1 MAKHAAPA
9 ENETETVAPAVEPKK
24 VVKPEA
30 KVNEVLLECIKQ
42 YDTHV
47 AEAETYYI
55 EMIEIIQK
63 NQISRGDVVVT
74 LMKARGISFETAQTQ
89 YSRMKGI
96 FNNKEVLEKL
106 KNGEIT
112 LKVARENTTKK
123 QTHPAKGKLE
133 VDPAKKEER
142 FQKAVQGLVASA
154 KECGFDAKSVITSL
168 TAELKAA
175 GIA

>member
-1 MAKHAAPA
+1 MAKNTAPTTT
-9 ENETETVAPAVEPKK
+9 EGEVPEVETKPKK
-24 VVKPEA
+24 AVKPEA
-30 KVNEVLLECIKQ
+30 KVHVGLLECIKQ

-55 EMIEIIQK
+55 EMIEIIQTE
-63 NQISRGDVVVT
+63 QISRADVVAT
-74 LMKARGISFETAQTQ
+74 MMKARGISFETAQSQ

-96 FNNKEVLEKL
+96 FSNKEVLEKL

-112 LKVARENTTKK
+112 LKVAREATTKK
-123 QTHPAKGKLE
+123 QANPTKDKA

-142 FQKAVQGLVASA
+142 FEKAVNSVVASA
-154 KECGFDAKSVITSL
+154 KECGFDRKSVLTSIE
-168 TAELKAA
+168 AALKAA